1 MWTTTLSSSWVAG
14 FTVCLSLIISIGAQ
28 NLYVL
33 RQAVQ
38 GRHVRACV
46 AWCVVSDALLMA
58 VGVAGMSQLIA
69 GAPALVYHL
78 SAGGALFLLSY
89 GLYALWRGFFAAG
102 PPQGKNAPMGAS
114 EPHAVGERGGSGFAA
129 DVVPHGVG
137 VAQRGL
143 HSVLSTL
150 AVITLL
156 NPHVYLD
163 TMLLVGSIG
172 ARQEGALKAVFVA
185 GAACASL
192 LWFVLL
198 ALAGRR
204 MRHWFAHPL
213 PWRVLDALT
222 GVMMLALAWWVWD
235 GVHTP

>member
-1 MWTTTLSSSWVAG
+1 MWTTLISSSWIAG

-46 AWCVVSDALLMA
+46 AWCVFSDVLLIGI
-58 VGVAGMSQLIA
+58 GVAGMSQLF
-69 GAPALVYHL
+69 GRAPDLAYYL
-78 SAGGALFLLSY
+78 SLGGALFLLAY
-89 GLYALWRGFFAAG
+89 GLYALWRVFY
-102 PPQGKNAPMGAS
+102 
-114 EPHAVGERGGSGFAA
+114 AA
-129 DVVPHGVG
+129 DVALQG
-137 VAQRGL
+137 AQATQRGL
-143 HSVLSTL
+143 LSVVGTL

-163 TMLLVGSIG
+163 TVLLVGSIG
-172 ARQEGALKAVFVA
+172 ARQDGALKAVFVA

-192 LWFVLL
+192 LWFMLL
-198 ALAGRR
+198 ASAGRR
-204 MRHWFAHPL
+204 LQHWFAHPM

-222 GVMMLALAWWVWD
+222 GVMMLALSWWVWS
-235 GVHTP
+235 GMAAVA